1 MKLNSLQSLRELK
14 EIDDVPQLKSLFT
27 TRAIIAKGK
36 LSEIELILHSTN
48 LCYFTMRLLR
58 DEIYVN
64 NRDKVLNMAMQEVN
78 NINALLS
85 KSNYDEETTLS
96 HKEVKETFKRLG
108 VKPKHIKI

>member
-1 MKLNSLQSLRELK
+1 MKLNSLQSLKHMRGLRDIPSLK
-14 EIDDVPQLKSLFT
+14 PLIKTSVTPS
-27 TRAIIAKGK
+27 KGT
-36 LSEIELILHSTN
+36 LSEIEVILHSTN

-58 DEIYVN
+58 DEIFVN
-64 NRDKVLNMAMQEVN
+64 NRDKVLNMAMQEVK

-108 VKPKHIKI
+108 IKPRHIKI